1 MKRNSGGHTPRVEL
15 TSTWIALCTIAIAL
29 WSRNALAYRPFDS
42 TDASVA
48 DAGQFEL
55 ELGAAGSLHEGEEAS
70 FIASAFV
77 ANFGLM
83 KDREI
88 IVEGV
93 VKTTTGDSAD
103 APRTSLVDAAL
114 SLKQVHRRGGLQE
127 NTGPSIASECGV
139 LLPGIHAESGTGA
152 MCGGILSQ
160 RWMWATVHI
169 NAGLEFTR
177 EHDWGRRFGVIVE
190 GPYDWPVRPA
200 IELFT
205 DGDASDRTRSMLVG
219 MIWRHR
225 MDFSVDAGIRT
236 AKSNGGE
243 TTSELRAGFT
253 WAH

>member
-1 MKRNSGGHTPRVEL
+1 MKRNSGGRTPRVERI
-15 TSTWIALCTIAIAL
+15 STCIALCTIGIAL
-29 WSRNALAYRPFDS
+29 WSRNVLAYRPFDS

-55 ELGAAGSLHEGEEAS
+55 ELGAAGSLHEGAEAS

-93 VKTTTGDSAD
+93 VKTTAGDSAD
-103 APRTSLVDAAL
+103 DPRTSLVDAAL

-127 NTGPSIASECGV
+127 STGPSIASECGV

-152 MCGGILSQ
+152 ICAGILSQ
-160 RWMWATVHI
+160 RWMWATVHV

-177 EHDWGRRFGVIVE
+177 EHDWGRQLGVILE
-190 GPYDWPVRPA
+190 GPHEWPIRPA

-205 DGDASDRTRSMLVG
+205 DGDASDRTRSVLIG

-236 AKSNGGE
+236 AKSNSGE

-253 WAH
+253 WTH